1 MTATEAMSDEELEQ
15 RVGRRVFLV
24 CLPSFPIIAAIN
36 AASWWTDAVRMGLTV
51 DPLQPWLYEF
61 TSIVAILALVPL
73 VILLERRFSLTP
85 GKLVRTLAVL
95 AAGSVAFSLLHVAGM
110 VLLRTLLAPLVL
122 GGSYWFFDDP
132 LTDLIY
138 EFRKDVFPYAGIIA
152 IATLSRSVEESRR
165 EAAAARAEARETG
178 RLTLKSGGRSFF
190 IDAGATEWARAAGNY
205 AEIRAGG
212 RTWLPRVTLTAL
224 EQQLREAG
232 VDMVRVHRSHIVNRA
247 MVTEIVPAG
256 DGDFRVR
263 LRDGSEVRGSRRYRD
278 QLGA

>member
-1 MTATEAMSDEELEQ
+1 MTTIEVMSDEELEQ
-15 RVGRRVFLV
+15 RVGRRVFLI
-24 CLPSFPIIAAIN
+24 CLASFPIVAAIN

-61 TSIVAILALVPL
+61 TSIAVILALVPL
-73 VILLERRFSLTP
+73 VILLERRFPLTP
-85 GKLVRTLAVL
+85 GKLVRTLVAL

-132 LTDLIY
+132 LTDLVY
-138 EFRKDVFPYAGIIA
+138 EFRKDVFPYAGIVA

-165 EAAAARAEARETG
+165 EATAARAEARETG

-190 IDAGATEWARAAGNY
+190 IDAGTTEWARAAGNY

-224 EQQLREAG
+224 EHQLREAG
-232 VDMVRVHRSHIVNRA
+232 VDMVRIHRSHIVNRA

>member
-1 MTATEAMSDEELEQ
+1 MTMPDVLSDDEIE
-15 RVGRRVFLV
+15 RRIGRRVFLI
-24 CLPSFPIIAAIN
+24 CLTFFPLVAAIN
-36 AASWWTDAVRMGLTV
+36 AASWWTDAVRIGLAV
-51 DPLQPWLYEF
+51 DPLQPWFYEF

-73 VILLERRFSLTP
+73 VILLERRFPLAP
-85 GKLVRTLAVL
+85 GELLRTLAIL
-95 AAGSVAFSLLHVAGM
+95 AAGSVMFSLLHIAGM

-132 LTDLIY
+132 VTDLVY
-138 EFRKDVFPYAGIIA
+138 EFRKDLFPYAGIIA
-152 IATLSRSVEESRR
+152 IATLSRGVEESRR

-190 IDAGATEWARAAGNY
+190 IDAGTTEWARAAGNY

-212 RTWLPRVTLTAL
+212 RTLLPRVTLTAL

-232 VDMVRVHRSHIVNRA
+232 VDMVRVHRSHIVNRS

>member
-1 MTATEAMSDEELEQ
+1 MTATEAISDEDLEQ
-15 RVGRRVFLV
+15 RIGRRVFFV
-24 CLPSFPIIAAIN
+24 CLASFPIIAAIN

-73 VILLERRFSLTP
+73 VILLERRFPLTP
-85 GKLVRTLAVL
+85 GKLVRTLAAL

-278 QLGA
+278 QLGV